1 MESERRVV
9 TANGTTQAVRVA
21 GPPDGT
27 PVLLIHGNC
36 SSSLFWEPLL
46 RRLPPTL
53 RVVAPDLRGYGDSA
67 TAPVNATRGL
77 RDFADDVAAL
87 LDDPTLFPTAG
98 SATAARGSATAGS
111 AATAGTAG
119 TASGGGSDTGSGLP
133 VVVGHSLGGG
143 VAMQLL
149 VDHPHRVGALLLA
162 APVSPYGF
170 GGTRDLT
177 GTPTTPDFAGTGA
190 GTANADFVAR
200 LAAGDRGVDAPAS
213 PRAVLRATY
222 VADPAALGVDEELLL
237 DSLLSTATGEDNYP
251 GTAVP
256 SANWPG
262 TAPGERGV
270 LNALAPTWFRIA
282 DDLVAVAHK
291 PPVTWV
297 RGDADV
303 IVSDTSLFDL
313 AYLGS
318 LGVVPGWPGEES
330 CPPQPMVG
338 QTRAVLERYVAA
350 GGGAYR
356 EVVLPGCGHSPHL
369 ERPAEFVAE
378 LLALT
383 GVPAV

>member
-1 MESERRVV
+1 MQSEQRVV
-9 TANGTTQAVRVA
+9 TANGTTQALRVA

-67 TAPVNATRGL
+67 TAPVDATRGL
-77 RDFADDVAAL
+77 RDFADDIAAL
-87 LDDPTLFPTAG
+87 LDDPTLFASASA
-98 SATAARGSATAGS
+98 SATATATA
-111 AATAGTAG
+111 T
-119 TASGGGSDTGSGLP
+119 GGSGRP

-143 VAMQLL
+143 VAMRLL

-200 LAAGDRGVDAPAS
+200 LAAGDRGADAPAS

-222 VADPAALGVDEELLL
+222 VADPAVLGTDEELLL
-237 DSLLSTATGEDNYP
+237 DSVLSTATGDDNYP

-270 LNALAPTWFRIA
+270 LNALAPTWFRLA
-282 DDLVAVAHK
+282 DELVAVAPK

-330 CPPQPMVG
+330 CPPQPMIG
-338 QTRAVLERYVAA
+338 QTRAVLQRYAA
-350 GGGAYR
+350 AGGAYR

>member
-1 MESERRVV
+1 MPRMESEQRVV

-77 RDFADDVAAL
+77 RDFADDIAAL
-87 LDDPTLFPTAG
+87 LDDPTLFPSASAHASVAG
-98 SATAARGSATAGS
+98 ST
-111 AATAGTAG
+111 GTV
-119 TASGGGSDTGSGLP
+119 SGGSGLP

-149 VDHPHRVGALLLA
+149 VDHPHLVGALLLA

-170 GGTRDLT
+170 GGTRGLT

-190 GTANADFVAR
+190 GTANPDFVAR
-200 LAAGDRGVDAPAS
+200 LAAGDRDADAPAS

-222 VADPAALGVDEELLL
+222 VADPAALGTDEELLL
-237 DSLLSTATGEDNYP
+237 DSLLSTATGDDNYP

-256 SANWPG
+256 SLNWPG

-270 LNALAPTWFRIA
+270 LNALAPTWFRLA
-282 DDLVAVAHK
+282 DELVAVVQK

-318 LGVVPGWPGEES
+318 LGVVPGWPGEEF

-338 QTRAVLERYVAA
+338 QTRAVLERYAA
-350 GGGAYR
+350 AGGAYR

>member
-1 MESERRVV
+1 MPRMEIEQRVV
-9 TANGTTQAVRVA
+9 TANGITQAVRVA

-36 SSSLFWEPLL
+36 SSSLFWEPLI

-53 RVVAPDLRGYGDSA
+53 RIVAPDLRGYGDSA
-67 TAPVNATRGL
+67 TAPVDATRGL

-87 LDDPTLFPTAG
+87 LDDPTLFATPGSPTAG
-98 SATAARGSATAGS
+98 SATAESATAGS
-111 AATAGTAG
+111 A
-119 TASGGGSDTGSGLP
+119 GGGTRP

-143 VAMQLL
+143 VAMRLL

-170 GGTRDLT
+170 GGTRDLI

-190 GTANADFVAR
+190 GTANRDFVAR
-200 LAAGDRGVDAPAS
+200 LAEGDRGADEPAS
-213 PRAVLRATY
+213 PRAVLRAAY
-222 VADPAALGVDEELLL
+222 VADPASLGVDEDLLL
-237 DSLLSTATGEDNYP
+237 DSVLSTATGDDNYP

-282 DDLVAVAHK
+282 DELVAVAHK
-291 PPVTWV
+291 PEIAWV

-313 AYLGS
+313 PYLGS
-318 LGVVPGWPGEES
+318 LGVVPGWPGAES

-338 QTRAVLERYVAA
+338 QTRAVLERYAA
-350 GGGAYR
+350 AGGAYR

-369 ERPAEFVAE
+369 ERPGEFVAE

-383 GVPAV
+383 DAQAG

>member
-1 MESERRVV
+1 MPRMETEQRFV
-9 TANGTTQAVRVA
+9 TANGIRQAVRVA

-27 PVLLIHGNC
+27 PVLLVHGNC
-36 SSSLFWEPLL
+36 SSSLFWEPLI

-53 RVVAPDLRGYGDSA
+53 RVVAPDLRGFGDSA
-67 TAPVNATRGL
+67 TAGVDATRGL

-87 LDDPTLFPTAG
+87 LDDPTLFPGVDDSGVDSSGVDG
-98 SATAARGSATAGS
+98 SGADSSGVDT
-111 AATAGTAG
+111 
-119 TASGGGSDTGSGLP
+119 GGGVRP

-143 VAMQLL
+143 VAMRLL

-170 GGTRDLT
+170 GGTRDLS

-190 GTANADFVAR
+190 GTANRDFVAR
-200 LAAGDRGVDAPAS
+200 LAAGDRSIEGPAS
-213 PRAVLRATY
+213 PRQVLRATY
-222 VADPAALGVDEELLL
+222 VADSASLGVDEELLL
-237 DSLLSTATGEDNYP
+237 DSVLSTAIGEDNYP
-251 GTAVP
+251 GT
-256 SANWPG
+256 SAESENWPG
-262 TAPGERGV
+262 TVPGKRGV
-270 LNALAPTWFRIA
+270 LNALAPTWFRLA
-282 DDLVAVAHK
+282 GELVAVAEK

-303 IVSDTSLFDL
+303 IVSDTSLLDL

-318 LGVVPGWPGEES
+318 LGVVPGWPGAEA

-338 QTRAVLERYVAA
+338 QTRAVLDRYAA
-350 GGGAYR
+350 AGGAYR

-369 ERPAEFVAE
+369 ERPGEFVAE

-383 GVPAV
+383 DARAG